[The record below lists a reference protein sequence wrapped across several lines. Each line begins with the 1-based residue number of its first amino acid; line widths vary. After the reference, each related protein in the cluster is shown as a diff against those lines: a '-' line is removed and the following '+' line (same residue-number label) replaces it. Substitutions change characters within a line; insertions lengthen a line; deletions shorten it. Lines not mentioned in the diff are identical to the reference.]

1 MTECESSAITSPA
14 QFRILYFFQMHDQI
28 VLVHG
33 FSKKTRELK
42 KQDIDLAEKRMK
54 DWMRRFPAGGK
65 IMKKSKVRTFQSR
78 LQEDI
83 KDPEF
88 KKYYQEE
95 RQALKLAMSIAEL
108 RNQKGLSQQEL
119 AKLMGTSQQAISRV
133 ESGEY
138 EGFTL
143 KTLEKIAEA
152 TGMRVKIEFVAT

>member
-1 MTECESSAITSPA
+1 
-14 QFRILYFFQMHDQI
+14 
-28 VLVHG
+28 
-33 FSKKTRELK
+33 
-42 KQDIDLAEKRMK
+42 
-54 DWMRRFPAGGK
+54 
-65 IMKKSKVRTFQSR
+65 MKKSKVRTFQSR